1 MTESTQDAFERE
13 RYVVMPFFI
22 AEPWL
27 GFLWRYV
34 LEREAAGAMAADPD
48 WPGTP
53 VAYGDVVME
62 HMLERLRPQVEAAS
76 GRRLFPTYSYFR
88 LYKTGNALR
97 PHLDRPACEISVSVN
112 LGQEPA
118 EPWPLWV
125 RGPLGPYAAA
135 LEGGD
140 ALVYR
145 GVDCEHWREPY
156 EGARLAQVFLHYV
169 NQTGPHASWKFD
181 KRAGLALTSVLP
193 L

>member
-1 MTESTQDAFERE
+1 MTSTSDAFNQQGYAALRQALAD
-13 RYVVMPFFI
+13 PL
-22 AEPWL
+22 L

-34 LEREAAGAMAADPD
+34 IERAANGSLQTNDPDVPAAACAYADPI
-48 WPGTP
+48 
-53 VAYGDVVME
+53 ME
-62 HMLERLRPQVEAAS
+62 HLLERLRPRVEEVTGLS
-76 GRRLFPTYSYFR
+76 LYPTYSYLRVYRTGDR
-88 LYKTGNALR
+88 LV
-97 PHLDRPACEISVSVN
+97 PHVDRPACEISVSVN